1 MTSAHSRLASSGS
14 HRTGPDIWAWCVVG
28 IIVLHAI
35 VFGALQ
41 ILSGDDIGY
50 SQSIAA
56 FDGKSLPYL
65 RFVKFHYLE
74 VNGRMANLFAPF
86 WLSVVPRWV
95 LDIANGLVCG
105 LFYAMTL
112 IMAGV
117 GRRGFATGKLIV
129 TALLLFTFPWWDS
142 FMLFDVMFNYV
153 WSSTFVL
160 VVLWLLLRDHSC
172 RFGWIW
178 WPFAAL
184 AASMHEGM
192 GVPVAM
198 GIIVWLLLT
207 RSYRNLTH
215 TQRGVIISF
224 VIGAIFVFVSPGIWE
239 RFLSLG
245 SDGHLWP
252 NDPMWLLVLKSDFY
266 VLILMVVVVIEALCD
281 RTRLI
286 EALRTSW
293 VIFVVA
299 AIISACFSA
308 VSGIVG
314 RSGWF
319 ASLMAL
325 IALGQWVVMRGCRIS
340 RSLGAIA
347 STVLSVMILVHLV
360 FVDTVQFKMSR
371 ELKAA
376 LTQYHYKCD
385 EPVYMDYHPW
395 NDYQWLT
402 LSKVRGV
409 PESYESYILS
419 QYAAQYAY
427 PDAPSLVVLP
437 KAAEN
442 IYPDTLVKV
451 ADGYLFPSMED
462 FPTSGTLTGYKIDGR
477 IYLPVRFTDKKKR
490 QMCYLTPLRVRPGDR
505 ICLDRWVEI

>member
-1 MTSAHSRLASSGS
+1 MTSAHSRLASSDS
-14 HRTGPDIWAWCVVG
+14 HRTGPDLWAWCVVG
-28 IIVLHAI
+28 IIVLHTI

-74 VNGRMANLFAPF
+74 VNGRMANLLAPF

-112 IMAGV
+112 IMSGV

-153 WSSTFVL
+153 WSSAFVL
-160 VVLWLLLRDHSC
+160 VVLWLLLRGRSC
-172 RFGWIW
+172 RFGWIV

-192 GVPVAM
+192 GVPVAI
-198 GIIVWLLLT
+198 GIMVWTLLT
-207 RSYRNLTH
+207 GSFRYLTRV
-215 TQRGVIISF
+215 QRGIVIFFI
-224 VIGAIFVFVSPGIWE
+224 VGAMLAFLSPGIWG
-239 RFLSLG
+239 RFFSLG
-245 SDGHLWP
+245 TDGHSKP

-266 VLILMVVVVIEALCD
+266 VLILMAVIVIEALCD
-281 RTRLI
+281 RKKLI
-286 EALRTSW
+286 EILRTPW
-293 VIFVVA
+293 TIFVVA
-299 AIISACFSA
+299 AIVSACFSA

-325 IALGQWVVMRGCRIS
+325 IALGQWVVMRDYHINRRI
-340 RSLGAIA
+340 GAIA
-347 STVLSVMILVHLV
+347 SSVLSVMILVHLV
-360 FVDTVQFKMSR
+360 VVDTVQFKMSR
-371 ELKAA
+371 ELKDV
-376 LTQYHYKCD
+376 LTQYHHNPD

-395 NDYQWLT
+395 DDYQWLT
-402 LSKVRGV
+402 LAKLRGV
-409 PESYESYILS
+409 PESYESYVLS
-419 QYAAQYAY
+419 LYAAQYAY
-427 PDAPSLVVLP
+427 TDAPSLVVLP

-442 IYPDTLVKV
+442 IYSDTLVKV